1 MIKYPLAV
9 TIDTNV
15 LDAAKYDLS
24 ENSTLSLLSRYVQK
38 GKIKV
43 VLSDI
48 VIRESKK
55 HIAEQVSKVCGIAR
69 NLRKDALDVSTEYLI
84 NYVGLNRI
92 IELVQD
98 KKSLMAKSE
107 ALFEKFI
114 HDIDAEILGSDLIKL
129 DEIIE
134 DYFEIKPPF
143 ETSEKKRKEFPDA
156 FIACQIRE
164 RFGKDEVVAIV
175 SNDKGFKKAC
185 QPAANHLFFDSLGE
199 LYDKINKEEAAYS
212 KTISLIEALQ
222 ASISHAVMEY
232 IKENESIDVRGL
244 SYDKDGVVT
253 GFDYDE
259 FYLHSI
265 SDTSVKVHSV
275 DELSDKTSIVT
286 LLCETAISVNCF
298 YEDYDNAPWDSE
310 AKDYVFV
317 ETIEMRE
324 DHHARFGCRV
334 ELDREAKTFKLLPF
348 VVILGG
354 DSRNNRYRVE
364 QMPDIDYE
372 QEIKDMDRE
381 ALGFTPLGS
390 YESYLEEDLPE
401 SKMSADIVA
410 QFEEMNNLY
419 LSFGN
424 LADSFDS
431 LLDALD
437 DVDAAKSL
445 IRLVANDLGAF
456 SDFSLVSDA
465 ENITSEEVAEF
476 KKWVEDR
483 RDKAIEISEITSLPD
498 VLKYG
503 ERIVIGGIDG
513 SEIILFIEELMISPA
528 EGSEEV
534 IDIFLMEDQET
545 VASGHIKLT
554 VGYVSFDEDGGVA
567 DGLAESIDYEYHEVY
582 EAIKDYISVQKQLYQ
597 TEMEII
603 QIIDNALSAIT
614 Q

>member
-1 MIKYPLAV
+1 MMKYPLAV

-15 LDAAKYDLS
+15 FDAAKYDLS
-24 ENSTLSLLSRYVQK
+24 ENSPLSLLSRYVQK

-43 VLSDI
+43 ILSDI

-84 NYVGLNRI
+84 NYVGLNHI

-98 KKSLMAKSE
+98 KKGLMAKSE

-143 ETSEKKRKEFPDA
+143 EASEKKRKEFPDA
-156 FIACQIRE
+156 FIACQIRK

-175 SNDKGFKKAC
+175 SNDNGFKKAC
-185 QPAANHLFFDSLGE
+185 QPTPNHLFFDSLGQ

-212 KTISLIEALQ
+212 ETLSLIEELQ
-222 ASISHAVMEY
+222 TSISSAVMEY
-232 IKENESIDVRGL
+232 VKENESIDVRGL
-244 SYDKDGVVT
+244 SCDKDGVVT
-253 GFDYDE
+253 GFDYSE
-259 FYLHSI
+259 FFLHSI
-265 SDTSVKVHSV
+265 SNAIVRVHSI
-275 DELSDKTSIVT
+275 DELSDKSSIVT
-286 LLCETAISVNCF
+286 LLCETDISVNCF
-298 YEDYDNAPWDSE
+298 YEDYDNAPWDPE
-310 AKDYVFV
+310 EKDYVFV
-317 ETIEMRE
+317 ETVEMRE
-324 DHHARFGCRV
+324 EHNARFGCRV

-348 VVILGG
+348 TVILGG
-354 DSRNNRYRVE
+354 DSRNDRYRVE
-364 QMPDIDYE
+364 KWPDIDYE

-381 ALGFTPLGS
+381 SLGFTPLGS
-390 YESYLEEDLPE
+390 YESYLEKDLPE
-401 SKMSADIVA
+401 AKMSADIVA

-437 DVDAAKSL
+437 DVDAAKTI

-456 SDFSLVSDA
+456 SDSPLVSDP
-465 ENITSEEVAEF
+465 ENITLAEVAEF
-476 KKWVEDR
+476 KKWAEDKR
-483 RDKAIEISEITSLPD
+483 NKAIEISEITSLPD

-503 ERIVIGGIDG
+503 ESIVINGVEG
-513 SEIILFIEELMISPA
+513 SEMVLFIEELMISPT
-528 EGSEEV
+528 EGGEEI
-534 IDIFLMEDQET
+534 IDISLMKNQET
-545 VASGHIKLT
+545 VASGYIKLT

-567 DGLAESIDYEYHEVY
+567 DGIEESIEYEYLEVY
-582 EAIKDYISVQKQLYQ
+582 EAIKDYVSVQQQLYQ
-597 TEMEII
+597 TETEFI
-603 QIIDNALSAIT
+603 QIIDNALRTIT

>member
-1 MIKYPLAV
+1 MFKYPLAV

-38 GKIKV
+38 GKIKL

-55 HIAEQVSKVCGIAR
+55 HIAEQVSRVCGIAR
-69 NLRKDALDVSTEYLI
+69 NMRANALDVSTEHLI

-92 IELVQD
+92 IELARD
-98 KKSLMAKSE
+98 KNNLMKKGE
-107 ALFEKFI
+107 DLFEQFI
-114 HDIDAEILGSDLIKL
+114 RELDVEILGSDLIKL
-129 DEIIE
+129 DQIID
-134 DYFEIKPPF
+134 DYFDINPPF
-143 ETSEKKRKEFPDA
+143 QEGEKKRKEFPDA

-164 RFGKDEVVAIV
+164 RFGKDEVVAII

-185 QPAANHLFFDSLGE
+185 QPTPNHLFFDSLGQ

-212 KTISLIEALQ
+212 ETLSLIEALQ
-222 ASISHAVMEY
+222 TSISSAVMEY
-232 IKENESIDVRGL
+232 VKENESIDVRGL
-244 SYDKDGVVT
+244 SYDKDGVVS

-265 SDTSVKVHSV
+265 SNTSVKIHSI
-275 DELSDKTSIVT
+275 DELSDKSSIVT
-286 LLCETAISVNCF
+286 LLCETEISVNCF

-324 DHHARFGCRV
+324 EHHARFGCRV
-334 ELDREAKTFKLLPF
+334 ELNREAKTFNLLPF
-348 VVILGG
+348 RVILGG
-354 DSRNNRYRVE
+354 DSRNDRYRVE
-364 QMPDIDYE
+364 KWPDIDYE
-372 QEIKDMDRE
+372 QEVKDMDR
-381 ALGFTPLGS
+381 ADLGFTPLGS

-419 LSFGN
+419 LSF
-424 LADSFDS
+424 ADFSDSFDS
-431 LLDALD
+431 LLDTLD
-437 DVDAAKSL
+437 DVDTAKTV
-445 IRLVANDLGAF
+445 IKLVANDLGAF
-456 SDFSLVSDA
+456 SGFPIVTDT
-465 ENITSEEVAEF
+465 ENITLEEVAEI
-476 KKWVEDR
+476 KKWVESK
-483 RDKAIEISEITSLPD
+483 RDKAIEISESSSLPD
-498 VLKYG
+498 VLKFG
-503 ERIVIGGIDG
+503 ERIAIDGVDG
-513 SEIILFIEELMISPA
+513 SEMVLFIEELMISPA

-534 IDIFLMEDQET
+534 IDISLTKDQET
-545 VASGHIKLT
+545 VAKGYVKLT

-567 DGLAESIDYEYHEVY
+567 DGIEESIDYEYHEVY
-582 EAIKDYISVQKQLYQ
+582 EAIKDYISEQQQLYQ
-597 TEMEII
+597 IETQLI
-603 QIIDNALSAIT
+603 QIIDNALSTIT

>member
-1 MIKYPLAV
+1 MLKYPINV

-55 HIAEQVSKVCGIAR
+55 HIAEQVSKVCGMAR
-69 NLRKDALDVSTEYLI
+69 NLRADALNVSTEHLI

-92 IELVQD
+92 IELVKD
-98 KKSLMAKSE
+98 KKSLMKKGE
-107 ALFEKFI
+107 DLFEQFI
-114 HDIDAEILGSDLIKL
+114 QELDVEVLGSNLIKL
-129 DEIIE
+129 DQIID

-143 ETSEKKRKEFPDA
+143 QEGEKKRKEFPDA

-175 SNDKGFKKAC
+175 SNDKGFIKAC
-185 QPAANHLFFDSLGE
+185 QLTPNHIFFDSLGQ

-212 KTISLIEALQ
+212 ETLSLIEELQ
-222 ASISHAVMEY
+222 TSISSAVMEY
-232 IKENESIDVRGL
+232 VKENESIDVRGL
-244 SYDKDGVVT
+244 SCDKNGVVT
-253 GFDYDE
+253 GYDYSE
-259 FYLHSI
+259 FFLHSI
-265 SDTSVKVHSV
+265 SNTTVRVHSV
-275 DELSDKTSIVT
+275 DELSDKSSIVT
-286 LLCETAISVNCF
+286 LLCETDISVNCF
-298 YEDYDNAPWDSE
+298 YEDYDNAPWDPE
-310 AKDYVFV
+310 EKDYVFV
-317 ETIEMRE
+317 ETVEMRE
-324 DHHARFGCRV
+324 DHYARFGCRV
-334 ELDREAKTFKLLPF
+334 ELDRKEKTFKLLPF
-348 VVILGG
+348 TVILGG
-354 DSRNNRYRVE
+354 DSRNDRYRVE
-364 QMPDIDYE
+364 KWPDIDYE
-372 QEIKDMDRE
+372 QEIKDLDRE
-381 ALGFTPLGS
+381 SLGFTPLGS

-437 DVDAAKSL
+437 DVDAAKTI
-445 IRLVANDLGAF
+445 IRLVANDLDAF
-456 SDFSLVSDA
+456 SDSPLVSDP
-465 ENITSEEVAEF
+465 ENITLAEVAEF
-476 KKWVEDR
+476 KKWAEDK

-503 ERIVIGGIDG
+503 ESIVINGVEG
-513 SEIILFIEELMISPA
+513 SEMVLFIEEVMISPT
-528 EGSEEV
+528 EGGEEI
-534 IDIFLMEDQET
+534 IDISLMKNQET
-545 VASGHIKLT
+545 VASGYIKLT

-567 DGLAESIDYEYHEVY
+567 DGIEESIEYEYLEVY
-582 EAIKDYISVQKQLYQ
+582 EAIKDYVSVQQQLYQ
-597 TEMEII
+597 TETEFI
-603 QIIDNALSAIT
+603 QIIDNALRTIT